1 MEHNHSLYMNELELP
16 CISSQNQSLPTENPY
31 IEKSALQQKWRVP
44 YPVTGKIQK
53 VAGIDFS
60 TWFCL

>member
-1 MEHNHSLYMNELELP
+1 MEHNHSPYTNELEL
-16 CISSQNQSLPTENPY
+16 SSQNQSLPTENPY
-31 IEKSALQQKWRVP
+31 IEKGALRQKWRVL
-44 YPVTGKIQK
+44 YPKTGKIQK